1 MTTSQRVAFDRAVYS
16 RMASGKTKAI
26 IEPKR
31 TARASASV
39 KAGDML
45 VRERIDRGILMLRG
59 ERVIVDADLA
69 SLYGVTTKALNQAVK
84 RNAKR
89 FPKDFMFRLTRAE
102 KQEVVTNC
110 DHLAS
115 LKFSPNMPLAFTEH
129 GAMMAASVLNSDRAV
144 EVSLQII
151 RAFVR
156 VRQLLAE
163 HKDLAQRLAQL
174 EASSSARFQHI
185 YETLQLLMDEPED
198 EAESGKPKIGFRG

>member
-1 MTTSQRVAFDRAVYS
+1 MTR
-16 RMASGKTKAI
+16 GKQ
-26 IEPKR
+26 ELRPERKR
-31 TARASASV
+31 SV
-39 KAGDML
+39 SSIKAGDMI
-45 VRERIDRGILMLRG
+45 VRERIGRGILMLRG

-69 SLYGVTTKALNQAVK
+69 ALYGVTTKALNQAVK

-89 FPKDFMFRLTRAE
+89 FPRDFMFRLTRAE

-110 DHLAS
+110 DHLAA
-115 LKFSPNMPLAFTEH
+115 LKFSPNLPLAFTEH

-156 VRQLLAE
+156 VRQLLTE

-174 EASSSARFQHI
+174 EASSSARFQHV

-198 EAESGKPKIGFRG
+198 EGESDKPKIGFRA